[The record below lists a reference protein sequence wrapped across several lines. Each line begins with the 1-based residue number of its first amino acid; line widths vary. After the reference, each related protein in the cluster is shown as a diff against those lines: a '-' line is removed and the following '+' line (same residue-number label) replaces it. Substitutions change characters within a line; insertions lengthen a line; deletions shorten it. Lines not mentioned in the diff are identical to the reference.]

1 MEVYEKYVNKL
12 VKGLSIIMDD
22 VTFTTQLRSHDLLPD
37 NVDAHIKSLPTPFE
51 KADYFLKR
59 IIKSSLDID
68 DTEELDN
75 LITVMDK
82 FGYPHIK
89 RLANKMKLDLIEENQ

>member
-1 MEVYEKYVNKL
+1 MEVYEKYLNNL
-12 VKGLSIIMDD
+12 VKGLSIMMDD
-22 VTFTTQLRSHDLLPD
+22 VTFTTQLSSHDLLPD
-37 NVDAHIKSLPTPFE
+37 SVGEHMKSLPTPCE

-59 IIKSSLDID
+59 IIKPSLDIE

-82 FGYPHIK
+82 CGYAHIK
-89 RLANKMKLDLIEENQ
+89 RLANKMKSDLIEKR

>member
-1 MEVYEKYVNKL
+1 MEVYEKYLNKL
-12 VKGLSIIMDD
+12 VKGLSIVMDD
-22 VTFTTQLRSHDLLPD
+22 VTFTTQLHSHDLLPD
-37 NVDAHIKSLPTPFE
+37 TVEAHIKSLPTPCE

-82 FGYPHIK
+82 NGYPHIK
-89 RLANKMKLDLIEENQ
+89 RLANKMKLDLIEEN

>member
-1 MEVYEKYVNKL
+1 MEVYKKYINKL
-12 VKGLSIIMDD
+12 VKGLSIMMDD

-37 NVDAHIKSLPTPFE
+37 SVDAHIKSLPTPCE

-59 IIKSSLDID
+59 IIKPSLDIE

-75 LITVMDK
+75 VITVMDK
-82 FGYPHIK
+82 YGYPHIK
-89 RLANKMKLDLIEENQ
+89 RLANKMKLNLIE

>member
-1 MEVYEKYVNKL
+1 MEVYEKYLNNLVN
-12 VKGLSIIMDD
+12 GLSIMMDD
-22 VTFTTQLRSHDLLPD
+22 VTFTTQLSSHNLLPGS
-37 NVDAHIKSLPTPFE
+37 VDAHIKSLPTPCE

-59 IIKSSLDID
+59 IIKASLDIE

-82 FGYPHIK
+82 YGYPHIK
-89 RLANKMKLDLIEENQ
+89 RLANKMKLDLIEK